1 MWCSM
6 LLPKDFDKKRTF
18 SITSVSIGWSINA
31 KFCIQFI
38 LTPGRSSSECGPS
51 QTKRFAPSPSSLFL
65 KIKHLSP
72 VRAAQDLQ
80 REKVRPPSSFI
91 FYLLSNIFSQY
102 EQHIDLQREK
112 LRLLK
117 TEFEGIK
124 DDLDKH
130 GDKYVDKYLDKGAW
144 PWKIL
149 NRLSHFKWSKMQNCR
164 SRYKLTRQVWCYI
177 SISLLDQRALDNIS
191 GRGRILQ
198 TSLSSFWV
206 IRKPWLFWTR

>member
-1 MWCSM
+1 MGPRRQRGLRPH
-6 LLPKDFDKKRTF
+6 LLLFFPK
-18 SITSVSIGWSINA
+18 
-31 KFCIQFI
+31 
-38 LTPGRSSSECGPS
+38 
-51 QTKRFAPSPSSLFL
+51 SL
-65 KIKHLSP
+65 IKHLSS
-72 VRAAQDLQ
+72 VRVAQDLQ

-91 FYLLSNIFSQY
+91 FYLLSNISSQY

-130 GDKYVDKYLDKGAW
+130 GDKYVDKYIG
-144 PWKIL
+144 PE
-149 NRLSHFKWSKMQNCR
+149 R
-164 SRYKLTRQVWCYI
+164 SCTVCFISSGPKRRSIYKLPRQVCFI

-198 TSLSSFWV
+198 TTLSSF
-206 IRKPWLFWTR
+206 

>member
-1 MWCSM
+1 MPILQTVHLDQEGVPQSVGPRRQRGLRPH
-6 LLPKDFDKKRTF
+6 LLLVFPK
-18 SITSVSIGWSINA
+18 
-31 KFCIQFI
+31 
-38 LTPGRSSSECGPS
+38 
-51 QTKRFAPSPSSLFL
+51 SL
-65 KIKHLSP
+65 IKHLSS

-80 REKVRPPSSFI
+80 RERVRPPSSFI
-91 FYLLSNIFSQY
+91 FYLLSNIFSQYEQHIDLQREKLRLPLSFIFYLLSNISSQY

-144 PWKIL
+144 RSWTVSFISSGPK
-149 NRLSHFKWSKMQNCR
+149 RR
-164 SRYKLTRQVWCYI
+164 SRYKLPRQVCFI
-177 SISLLDQRALDNIS
+177 SISLLDQRAVDHIS
-191 GRGRILQ
+191 GTGRILQ

>member
-1 MWCSM
+1 MVIHHQEWAHYILPWILSLLSRNLTIAAIAGRRFQLMWCSM

-65 KIKHLSP
+65 KILDQTSLLSKSSTRP
-72 VRAAQDLQ
+72 AK
-80 REKVRPPSSFI
+80 RESQTSFI
-91 FYLLSNIFSQY
+91 LYLLSNIFSQY

-144 PWKIL
+144 PRKIL
-149 NRLSHFKWSKMQNCR
+149 NC
-164 SRYKLTRQVWCYI
+164 
-177 SISLLDQRALDNIS
+177 
-191 GRGRILQ
+191 
-198 TSLSSFWV
+198 
-206 IRKPWLFWTR
+206 